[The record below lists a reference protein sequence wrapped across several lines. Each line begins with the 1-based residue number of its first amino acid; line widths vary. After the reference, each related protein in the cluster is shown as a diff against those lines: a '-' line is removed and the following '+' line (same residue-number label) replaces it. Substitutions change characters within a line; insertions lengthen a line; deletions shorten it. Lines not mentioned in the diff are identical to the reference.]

1 MSKKVNNKSKQ
12 NDTDKSRLAFAIEKI
27 NRSDF
32 FNYTKIF
39 IVIFFIYS
47 IFRKPI
53 LGLYNTTIIAPIFSK
68 VENNT
73 PTIISFICLILILFF
88 FLAKDLKKPKLPSLK
103 NSFILLFILLIYI
116 YERIIYDEFQYLKI
130 LETDFVYLDVLCFII
145 LIFLL
150 VIWIA
155 FVCSLTIK
163 KKDRKHNGFIQD
175 LPKEIKNDDKLG
187 YFEYSRRVAE
197 KLLNTE
203 TEKAFAI
210 GINAKWGFGKTT
222 FFNYL
227 NTHIGDSDKIIKI
240 NFNPWVAGNK
250 DDIIKE
256 FFALFQNKVS
266 LNSSLFNRLNK
277 YSKRLLGEKYLI
289 GEYLNI
295 FKIFNQSESSF
306 KLYDDLNKEIE
317 KVDKKIIVFIDD
329 VDRLK
334 RDEVFEVLKLV
345 RNTANFRNT
354 FFILAYDREY
364 VVSSI
369 KKENKINVNGYLE
382 KIIQFEINLPYF
394 EKSLLIEQFKFNLKT
409 KLNEITLKE
418 EIEKINVN
426 DFVLQRLINNMRD
439 VVLLS
444 NSVALNINK
453 LLGEIDFHDFIKLE
467 LLRLKFP
474 LVYRNLNINY
484 KNYLKLEK
492 NEYYPLTVSEFK
504 EKEKNDFFG
513 LIFKFEDERSNNNE
527 SAKIENKKF
536 HILHVSKLKKEDE
549 SIAEKILDDI
559 FTDNAFSLYGN
570 KWRRNKN
577 KKLSISNPL
586 MTNRYFRFSLLES
599 ELSNKYYESIT
610 NDVYD
615 KNKLDKFVNELEN
628 QNKLE
633 GLLYNLTKEKAV
645 YEGNINKLKII
656 TYLTFKLG
664 EKGFILNKSYFDKDL
679 FQRLII
685 SDNVQ
690 KAGDATQFIKFL
702 NSLFDLDKTAPV
714 FKAKVFHE
722 LLISRHEDYIF
733 SLKEIKEKN
742 TNLFCTYIDQLIKF
756 DDESFN
762 NVVSMYHYNN
772 TLPGSRREIDE
783 NVKEKMKAYLES
795 IAIEKFIEFALTID
809 IHRNIRLSDLI
820 SELYGDKSKLK
831 TKVDNIINTDFDDIT
846 KNKLKD
852 LSEILKS
859 IINGDL
865 KFEKIKN
872 ESFYKS
878 LLSVRM
884 KELRLNS

>member
-32 FNYTKIF
+32 FNYTQVF

-73 PTIISFICLILILFF
+73 PTIIGFICLILILFF

-103 NSFILLFILLIYI
+103 NSFILLFILLIYM

-492 NEYYPLTVSEFK
+492 NEYYPLTVSEFQ

-513 LIFKFEDERSNNNE
+513 LIFKFEDEPSNNNE
-527 SAKIENKKF
+527 SAETENKKF
-536 HILHVSKLKKEDE
+536 YIIHVSKLKKEDE
-549 SIAEKILDDI
+549 SIAKKTLDDI
-559 FTDNAFSLYGN
+559 FTNNAFSLDGN
-570 KWRRNKN
+570 KWRVNKN

-586 MTNRYFRFSLLES
+586 MTNRYFRFSLLTS
-599 ELSNKYYESIT
+599 ELSNEDFESVT
-610 NDVYD
+610 NVAYD
-615 KNKLDKFVNELEN
+615 KNKLDKFLDKLEN
-628 QNKLE
+628 QDKLE
-633 GLLYNLTKEKAV
+633 GLLYYLTKEKAV
-645 YEGNINKLKII
+645 FEKKFDKLKII

-664 EKGFILNKSYFDKDL
+664 EKGFVLNKSYFDEDF

-685 SDNVQ
+685 SDNVK
-690 KAGDATQFIKFL
+690 KAGDTSKFKIFL
-702 NSLFDLDKTAPV
+702 NSLFSLDKTTQV
-714 FKAKVFHE
+714 FKAKIFHE

-878 LLSVRM
+878 LLSARM